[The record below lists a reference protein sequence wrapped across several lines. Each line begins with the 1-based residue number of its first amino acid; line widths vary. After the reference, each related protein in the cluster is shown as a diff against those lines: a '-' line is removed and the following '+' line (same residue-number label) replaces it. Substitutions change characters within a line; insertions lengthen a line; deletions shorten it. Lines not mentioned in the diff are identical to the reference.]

1 MQPNTVLCAAMVL
14 GFAAVATRTQTVSAP
29 APLAA
34 KIAVLDMQGV
44 LVSTKEGS
52 QAIAAMQ
59 AGLEKKKAQLQKEQ
73 TAIETLEDKLR
84 KGATTL
90 SDEERARLSDEIQK
104 RKRNLTRDADD
115 LNTEAEQESSKLN
128 QDLTAKMVAVI
139 DKYAAQKGYTLVLD
153 GNPPVVWAAQATN
166 ISTEIVQQYDQARP
180 AAAKPDAKK

>member
-1 MQPNTVLCAAMVL
+1 MQPNTILSAALVL
-14 GFAAVATRTQTVSAP
+14 GLAAVATRTQTVSAP

-44 LVSTKEGS
+44 IVSTKEGS

-59 AGLEKKKAQLQKEQ
+59 AGFDRKKAQLQKEQ
-73 TAIETLEDKLR
+73 AAIEALEDKLR
-84 KGATTL
+84 RGTTTL
-90 SDEERARLSDEIQK
+90 SEEERSRLSDEIQK
-104 RKRNLTRDADD
+104 RKRNLQHDADD
-115 LNTEAEQESSKLN
+115 LNAEAEQEGAKLN
-128 QDLTAKMVAVI
+128 QDLTAKVIAVI

-180 AAAKPDAKK
+180 VAAKPDAKK